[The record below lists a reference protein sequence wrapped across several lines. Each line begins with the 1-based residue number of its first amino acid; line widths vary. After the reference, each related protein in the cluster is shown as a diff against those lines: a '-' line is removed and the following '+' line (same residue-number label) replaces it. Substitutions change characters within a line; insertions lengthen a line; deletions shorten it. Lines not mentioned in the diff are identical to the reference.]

1 MSFQSNNP
9 RMRAAHCFRNF
20 SATFNEW
27 PVSPAD
33 KTEARTLDEL
43 DKTNDLR
50 STGEIM
56 FPLLFLFDSKN
67 NRVECKFIKQRM
79 VTKSLSVD

>member
-50 STGEIM
+50 STDEIM
-56 FPLLFLFDSKN
+56 LPLLFDGKN
-67 NRVECKFIKQRM
+67 NRVECKFIKQRT
-79 VTKSLSVD
+79 VTESLSVD